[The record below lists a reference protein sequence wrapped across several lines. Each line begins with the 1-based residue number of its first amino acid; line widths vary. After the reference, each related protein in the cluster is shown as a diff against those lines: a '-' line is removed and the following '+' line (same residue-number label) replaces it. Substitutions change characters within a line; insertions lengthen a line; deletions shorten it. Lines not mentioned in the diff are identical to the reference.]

1 MEARLRP
8 LLGTGKGRYLP
19 EPGDSVTVVGT
30 SRRPAFC
37 YELRL
42 LHPAAKFLNA
52 GAGDPRGLGIG
63 RLCEQR
69 GNRPVRLGGKC

>member
-19 EPGDSVTVVGT
+19 GPCDLVPVVGA

-52 GAGDPRGLGIG
+52 DAGGPGGLGIG

-69 GNRPVRLGGKC
+69 GERPMLLGG